1 MSETAPDT
9 GTRPIEGDAKPSI
22 EHREF
27 KGILK
32 ALIGKKC
39 TVVNPESYEAATVGF
54 QLKEGYYAGKISG
67 PPRLAIAGEPLRE
80 LRLEIPVQ
88 WVRVHQPSSVVL
100 RRITYAALVIWAT
113 FSVWL

>member
-1 MSETAPDT
+1 MNETAPDT
-9 GTRPIEGDAKPSI
+9 GTRPIEGDAKPSV

-67 PPRLAIAGEPLRE
+67 LGQDYLVFNTVIATSKKEGGKAPVKQF
-80 LRLEIPVQ
+80 IPIG
-88 WVRVHQPSSVVL
+88 RVK
-100 RRITYAALVIWAT
+100 RISLMKDNYILH
-113 FSVWL
+113 L